1 MFFLWIL
8 GLFRPTNV
16 PNNPVTVSGDHLNGC
31 QLPLPQ
37 VDIGALGLHQVCPGG
52 HFREKWWVTDEN
64 GNILYGGSFMILM
77 LFDSTATC
85 EGNGIFKYY
94 EGCFMLGTIYIDL
107 DKW

>member
-1 MFFLWIL
+1 MF
-8 GLFRPTNV
+8 PTIQWRCRVAISTAVNF
-16 PNNPVTVSGDHLNGC
+16 
-31 QLPLPQ
+31 PLPQ

-94 EGCFMLGTIYIDL
+94 EGCFYVWEQFRPG
-107 DKW
+107 